1 MRHRTRKLT
10 TGHSMKALLIHLLIR
25 IMHGVHLKMI
35 VKTISDKGILMIG
48 MDKRGRF
55 IFAVH
60 DEENKFS
67 FLIN

>member
-1 MRHRTRKLT
+1 
-10 TGHSMKALLIHLLIR
+10 
-25 IMHGVHLKMI
+25 MHGVHLKMI

-48 MDKRGRF
+48 MDKRSRF